1 MAQSDVA
8 SALLAWVNTFDRL
21 SHTASTVNDLAD
33 STILTEVVCTID
45 NKFFKLTND
54 TRENSWVQRL
64 KKLEQM
70 HQLIMHYYETV
81 LGVPTMNL
89 DAPNLKS
96 IARDG
101 NLEETIK
108 LWSLILTL
116 AVRSTNNDVYIEK
129 IQSLTPQSQQGL
141 MVSIEREILLFNT
154 MSDLRQ
160 LISYL
165 SLIYNLET
173 LDSHEEY
180 MKLVAE
186 KDTLAKTYST
196 LMEEH
201 TELSSRY
208 DDLQVSNDELRQR
221 LREMESGKDL
231 HWRAEI
237 DKLRHDLSRSENQ
250 RHETELLVDR
260 CNVQINDLTKKNMD
274 LIEQADRA
282 MILSDQVDELKHTA
296 DKLKKSEA
304 VCEKYR
310 KKLEETADI
319 RRTLKAMEQE
329 NRQLVER
336 NQMVEDEYRKV
347 AGYKSLM
354 ENYKKQIDAL
364 QVEKAEL
371 ITQNHKLE
379 FENKH
384 MRSKI
389 EAYEV
394 AHARDMETIH
404 LLEDRVREMELGDG
418 ERLQLEED
426 KTEEERNIVSIGDEM
441 SDAAK
446 GNTMTSLR
454 LKVIELEREI
464 ARLREGKPADGNS
477 DAELLILQNML
488 EDANRAKNK
497 LQKDY
502 DKVQKEKIS
511 LESELRIQQN
521 GSTSNGLDK
530 SENRKSFESELT
542 ETKRKL
548 IEAQVK
554 LNQTEKGDE
563 LTTLESRIKELE
575 AEKEEMKS
583 HNDELNSLIK
593 SLEGKSEDD
602 LKSQNIQLLQKNK
615 EFKKFIASQHEIIKD
630 FDSYKTAFDAEK
642 KAYAEEIALL
652 KQTNEE
658 EKRRVAKEMSLITSA
673 WFSMGRRIQGDSVFL
688 QRQTPSSFLG
698 QQRALLDT
706 QVKVLE
712 LLELIAK
719 AH

>member
-8 SALLAWVNTFDRL
+8 SALLAWVNTFDKL

-141 MVSIEREILLFNT
+141 MVSIERIMSRLGDPTVQHHVRPSTINHDNEINKA
-154 MSDLRQ
+154 
-160 LISYL
+160 
-165 SLIYNLET
+165 
-173 LDSHEEY
+173 HEEY

-521 GSTSNGLDK
+521 GSTSNG
-530 SENRKSFESELT
+530 KSFESELT

-630 FDSYKTAFDAEK
+630 FDSYKTTFDAEK

-706 QVKVLE
+706 QLKRR
-712 LLELIAK
+712 
-719 AH
+719 

>member
-8 SALLAWVNTFDRL
+8 SALLAWVSTFDKL
-21 SHTASTVNDLAD
+21 SHTASTLSND
-33 STILTEVVCTID
+33 S
-45 NKFFKLTND
+45 
-54 TRENSWVQRL
+54 RENSWVHRH

-70 HQLIMHYYETV
+70 YQLIMHYYETV
-81 LGVPTMNL
+81 LGVSTMNV

-141 MVSIEREILLFNT
+141 MVSIERI
-154 MSDLRQ
+154 MSRLGDPTVQHHVRP
-160 LISYL
+160 STT
-165 SLIYNLET
+165 NH
-173 LDSHEEY
+173 DNDKAHEEY
-180 MKLVAE
+180 LKLLAE
-186 KDTLAKTYST
+186 KDTLEKTYST

-201 TELSSRY
+201 TELSSRF

-237 DKLRHDLSRSENQ
+237 DKLRQDLSRSENQ

-260 CNVQINDLTKKNMD
+260 CNVQINELTKKNMD
-274 LIEQADRA
+274 LIEQADSA
-282 MILSDQVDELKHTA
+282 MILRDQVDELKHTV

-354 ENYKKQIDAL
+354 DTYKKQIDSL

-389 EAYEV
+389 EAYEM

-418 ERLQLEED
+418 
-426 KTEEERNIVSIGDEM
+426 TF
-441 SDAAK
+441 
-446 GNTMTSLR
+446 
-454 LKVIELEREI
+454 VII
-464 ARLREGKPADGNS
+464 
-477 DAELLILQNML
+477 
-488 EDANRAKNK
+488 
-497 LQKDY
+497 
-502 DKVQKEKIS
+502 
-511 LESELRIQQN
+511 RI
-521 GSTSNGLDK
+521 
-530 SENRKSFESELT
+530 
-542 ETKRKL
+542 
-548 IEAQVK
+548 
-554 LNQTEKGDE
+554 
-563 LTTLESRIKELE
+563 
-575 AEKEEMKS
+575 
-583 HNDELNSLIK
+583 
-593 SLEGKSEDD
+593 
-602 LKSQNIQLLQKNK
+602 
-615 EFKKFIASQHEIIKD
+615 
-630 FDSYKTAFDAEK
+630 
-642 KAYAEEIALL
+642 
-652 KQTNEE
+652 
-658 EKRRVAKEMSLITSA
+658 
-673 WFSMGRRIQGDSVFL
+673 
-688 QRQTPSSFLG
+688 
-698 QQRALLDT
+698 
-706 QVKVLE
+706 
-712 LLELIAK
+712 
-719 AH
+719 